1 MPGTVNTNVFSNITS
16 LSTVNTNLLNGLML
30 IHPVLLYLF
39 YILYLVYTYNL
50 LVLSRST
57 NIKLICDTRV
67 QSVFLMLIVSYTS
80 LILGC
85 LWAEQELA

>member
-1 MPGTVNTNVFSNITS
+1 MPGIVNTDVFSNIIS
-16 LSTVNTNLLNGLML
+16 LSIVNTNLLNGLML

-39 YILYLVYTYNL
+39 YILYLIYTYNL

-57 NIKLICDTRV
+57 DIKLVYDTGV
-67 QSVFLMLIVSYTS
+67 QRGFLMLTVSYTS

-85 LWAEQELA
+85 F